1 MNRYVA
7 TQQASPALTT
17 LNRPYQ
23 GAGGAAPIA
32 PQNVPITKNTNA
44 NTSNT
49 VLVMTKP
56 PKDSHNDDRDE
67 QEVAEQDSSLPR
79 GPNTLADLIERFGRK
94 QPDRKEPKK

>member
-1 MNRYVA
+1 VA
-7 TQQASPALTT
+7 TQHAKPALTT

-23 GAGGAAPIA
+23 GAGAGSPIA

-56 PKDSHNDDRDE
+56 PKDHTKDDSKPE
-67 QEVAEQDSSLPR
+67 EVAEQDSSVPLPQ
-79 GPNTLADLIERFGRK
+79 GPHTLADLIERFGRK
-94 QPDRKEPKK
+94 QPGKKEPKK